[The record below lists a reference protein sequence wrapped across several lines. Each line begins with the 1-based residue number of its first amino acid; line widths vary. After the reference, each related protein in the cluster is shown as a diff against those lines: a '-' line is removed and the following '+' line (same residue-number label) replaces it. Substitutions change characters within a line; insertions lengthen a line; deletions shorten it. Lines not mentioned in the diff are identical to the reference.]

1 MKPEKDQIVKI
12 ISDKKAYLSRKYAL
26 TRIGIY
32 GSVAR
37 GEATDKS
44 DIDIIV
50 EMKPDLFKRAALQQ
64 ELEDILKSSV
74 DVTRYSERMN
84 PALKKRIDREALYV

>member
-1 MKPEKDQIVKI
+1 MKPERDQIVKI

-64 ELEDILKSSV
+64 ELEDILKYSV

>member
-1 MKPEKDQIVKI
+1 MKPEKEKIVKI
-12 ISDKKAYLSRKYAL
+12 IYDNKAYLSGKYDL

-37 GEATDKS
+37 GEATEKS

-50 EMKPDLFKRAALQQ
+50 EMKPNLFKRAALQQ
-64 ELEDILKSSV
+64 ELEDILKASV